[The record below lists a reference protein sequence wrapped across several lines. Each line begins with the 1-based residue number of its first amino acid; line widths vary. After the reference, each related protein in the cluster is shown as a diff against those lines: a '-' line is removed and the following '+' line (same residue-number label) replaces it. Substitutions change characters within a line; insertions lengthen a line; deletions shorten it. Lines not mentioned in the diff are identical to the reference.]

1 MSILEL
7 FGIRKDAE
15 PVDIITS
22 GKELR
27 ENVEKKNQDI
37 EDLIKKNPDLINNL
51 NQNVIMDPEIAKILK
66 QNEKELTPKPI
77 AMFND
82 IYNQIKPSGKFGILD
97 LISTGK
103 FALNPSLSPF
113 SLAVGLGGL
122 RSLISNIKNP
132 YKGAFGDLNRQ
143 TKAAINREQVRD
155 LQNRIDKGDFGSPTP
170 TPQDDRRGGQY
181 DEGIGS
187 ISAGFNQGERGGSQ
201 GR

>member
-1 MSILEL
+1 MS
-7 FGIRKDAE
+7 
-15 PVDIITS
+15 S
-22 GKELR
+22 WS
-27 ENVEKKNQDI
+27 NV
-37 EDLIKKNPDLINNL
+37 
-51 NQNVIMDPEIAKILK
+51 
-66 QNEKELTPKPI
+66 
-77 AMFND
+77 
-82 IYNQIKPSGKFGILD
+82 LD
-97 LISTGK
+97 
-103 FALNPSLSPF
+103 
-113 SLAVGLGGL
+113 
-122 RSLISNIKNP
+122 ISNIKNP